1 MRRDTTALLPC
12 DPDAADP
19 VRWHTASHGGPP
31 ETSPAELAALGQHL
45 NRGLGGKAAALHRLA
60 ERLNDF
66 LAPRFVGTLTMAV
79 LLIAAACW
87 LA

>member
-1 MRRDTTALLPC
+1 MRRDTTALSPC
-12 DPDAADP
+12 DPDADDP

-31 ETSPAELAALGQHL
+31 DTSPAELAALGEHL
-45 NRGLGGKAAALHRLA
+45 NRGLGGKAAALRRLA

-66 LAPRFVGTLTMAV
+66 LAPRFVSTLTMAV
-79 LLIAAACW
+79 LLIAAACL